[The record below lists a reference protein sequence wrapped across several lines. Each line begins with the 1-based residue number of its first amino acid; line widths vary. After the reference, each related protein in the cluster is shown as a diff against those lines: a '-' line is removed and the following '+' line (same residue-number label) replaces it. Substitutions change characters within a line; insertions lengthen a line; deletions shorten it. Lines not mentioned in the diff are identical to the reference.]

1 MWVWYYEGCLVWFGD
16 IVCYLYLQMIIMNKM
31 RMFCIVIFVV
41 LVLVSVGFVQ
51 VGMDE
56 VLCMSNDVYW
66 MLVLFCLNV
75 MVDEKIMCQGD
86 MIVVGSR
93 IVVVIGGLL
102 LVFVLV
108 IDEGVCNKLLLEEC
122 KGFVF
127 VELCVIDKDDDL
139 VGFVGMV
146 CLCDVYEFGLVLCVW
161 YYVVLQQKV
170 FDVVLCVEVL
180 LVDELIVVCQCVSIG
195 VWQIFVFE
203 GFEVLVCVC
212 MQFGI

>member
-1 MWVWYYEGCLVWFGD
+1 
-16 IVCYLYLQMIIMNKM
+16 
-31 RMFCIVIFVV
+31 
-41 LVLVSVGFVQ
+41 
-51 VGMDE
+51 
-56 VLCMSNDVYW
+56 
-66 MLVLFCLNV
+66 
-75 MVDEKIMCQGD
+75 

-161 YYVVLQQKV
+161 YYVVL
-170 FDVVLCVEVL
+170 
-180 LVDELIVVCQCVSIG
+180 
-195 VWQIFVFE
+195 
-203 GFEVLVCVC
+203 
-212 MQFGI
+212 